1 MSWVATLYGVA
12 AYEFRMQLRRRSVL
26 LVLSGLGVLTLLVA
40 RPDLMDCKRIGVP
53 PNVYTKCTAVSIHD
67 AAVSWAIAVNTV
79 LPIALGILLADRLV
93 REEHLNVADLFS
105 SLPISPSM
113 RLLGKYLGALLA
125 TMLPIALVFVI
136 GLDYI
141 IATWHDTSAVPLA
154 LLAFLTINV
163 PGVLFVAAFSLACPL
178 IMPVP
183 VYQVLY
189 TGYWFWGN
197 LLPTGFG
204 RFLGIPTLSGTI
216 LTPMGSIRAGYLFG
230 VGSRLPVGP
239 NPALGYASI
248 VALLLCAGL
257 ALYAAWRY
265 QSWRRARQ

>member
-1 MSWVATLYGVA
+1 MRSGAVVFGIAS
-12 AYEFRMQLRRRSVL
+12 YEFRMQLRRRSVL
-26 LVLSGLGVLTLLVA
+26 LVLSGIGLLTLLVSL
-40 RPDLMDCKRIGVP
+40 PDR
-53 PNVYTKCTAVSIHD
+53 TSTTCTDLNTCVTRLVTMHD
-67 AAVSWAIAVNTV
+67 AAVSWAVGVNTL
-79 LPIALGILLADRLV
+79 LPVGLGILLADRLV
-93 REEHLNVADLFS
+93 REEQVNVADLFS
-105 SLPISPSM
+105 GLPVSSGL
-113 RLLGKYLGALLA
+113 RLVGKYLGALLA

-154 LLAFLTINV
+154 LAAFFSINV
-163 PGVLFVAAFSLACPL
+163 PGVLFVAAFSLVCPL

-197 LLPTGFG
+197 FIPPGLFN
-204 RFLGIPTLSGTI
+204 IPTLSGTI

-230 VGSRLPVGP
+230 VGSRPPVEP

-248 VALLLCAGL
+248 VVLLLCAVL

-265 QSWRRARQ
+265 QSWRLARQ